1 MLTILRIS
9 NEQNLHTGVG
19 CNPTHTGVNAL
30 CTSTLEEFIAGPL
43 LAFTGVGTL
52 LAGETKVSIFDMDG
66 IPSDDGIRV
75 NDGMGSA
82 SSPSDPTVILHIS
95 ECGTTLLTG
104 VRP

>member
-1 MLTILRIS
+1 MRPNSHCCQCPL
-9 NEQNLHTGVG
+9 
-19 CNPTHTGVNAL
+19 
-30 CTSTLEEFIAGPL
+30 TSTLEEFIAGPL
-43 LAFTGVGTL
+43 LTLTGVGTL
-52 LAGETKVSIFDMDG
+52 LAGETEVSIFDMGG